1 MGCVVRAEEPI
12 ADQRQS
18 KAPDWWKIGDVLMLL
33 AYAGVVLWT
42 IRYHEKWADEAQAW
56 LIARDLSLKAIWFHE
71 MRYEGTPALWHTILW
86 VAQHV
91 FHAGYGAIGYIG
103 LFFAIAGAAVLLFKA
118 PFPRI
123 VRWPMAFGYVFIYQY
138 AVIARPYTLLPLLAF
153 CAAILFKDIRHPE
166 RITLVLVLLTLLTL
180 HGAILAGC
188 LGLAYLIEA
197 LPSWHELDGKLK
209 GRYAAST
216 GILALTFVFL
226 AVILKPTPD
235 VQEFAT
241 TNGLT
246 QQAAMLQ
253 AKEVT
258 IPVKLEAVFSGAFLD
273 FVSLSVLFAV
283 LAGAYCA
290 LRGKFLAYALPVT
303 FLLALYVAVHGYAHH
318 QGTVT
323 IAAITGLWIAWPSPQ
338 ESASLSV
345 FQGRA
350 TQGMVLLLLLFC
362 GIQIWDSVVVI
373 DHEYLYPYSGAEDA
387 AQFLKSEGADK
398 GKIYGFSYG
407 ISGIQAYFDHRIFT
421 NIPTSYYHHGLPL
434 YGKTL
439 DLGEVDRVSP
449 GYIVI
454 FDEDPQ
460 RILDMRVI
468 DGLASIGYQM
478 VHFSDGYQLY
488 RRGVY
493 VRQVY
498 FIFKRAGWESGYAFP
513 GPQDQGTGAKQEAS
527 PQ

>member
-1 MGCVVRAEEPI
+1 MVSDEAVTTS
-12 ADQRQS
+12 QRES
-18 KAPDWWKIGDVLMLL
+18 KSPNWWRIGDGLALL

-56 LIARDLSLKAIWFHE
+56 LIARDLDLKTIWFHE
-71 MRYEGTPALWHTILW
+71 MRYEGTPGLWHTILW

-103 LFFAIAGAAVLLFKA
+103 LSFAIAGAAVLLFKA
-118 PFPRI
+118 PFPRV
-123 VRWPMAFGYVFIYQY
+123 VRWPLAFGYVLIYQY

-153 CAAILFKDIRHPE
+153 CAAILFKDMRHPE

-188 LGLAYLIEA
+188 LGLAYLVEA
-197 LPSWHELDGKLK
+197 FSSWSELAGKVK
-209 GRYAAST
+209 RRYAASAA
-216 GILALTFVFL
+216 ILALTFVFL
-226 AVILKPTPD
+226 IVILKPTPD

-241 TNGLT
+241 QSGLT

-253 AKEVT
+253 ANEVT

-290 LRGKFLAYALPVT
+290 MRGKFLAYALPVT

-318 QGTVT
+318 QGTIT
-323 IAAITGLWIAWPSPQ
+323 IAALTGLWIAWPSP
-338 ESASLSV
+338 EENATFSM
-345 FQGRA
+345 FQRRA

-362 GIQIWDSVVVI
+362 GIQIWDSIVVI

-387 AQFLKSEGADK
+387 ARFLKSEGADR

-407 ISGIQAYFDHRIFT
+407 ISGIQAYFDHKIFT

-434 YGKTL
+434 YGKNL

-449 GYIVI
+449 GFIVI

-460 RILDMRVI
+460 RILDLHVI

-498 FIFKRAGWESGYAFP
+498 FIFKRVGWESESALP
-513 GPQDQGTGAKQEAS
+513 LPQGHGSVLKEQES

>member
-1 MGCVVRAEEPI
+1 MTVEVPTAGHRE
-12 ADQRQS
+12 S
-18 KAPDWWKIGDVLMLL
+18 KAPDWWKIGDGLVLL
-33 AYAGVVLWT
+33 AYVCVVLWT

-56 LIARDLSLKAIWFHE
+56 LIARDLDLKTIWFHE
-71 MRYEGTPALWHTILW
+71 MRYEGTPGLWHTILW
-86 VAQHV
+86 VAEHV
-91 FHAGYGAIGYIG
+91 FHASYGAIGYIG
-103 LFFAIAGAAVLLFKA
+103 LLFAIAGAAVLVFKA

-123 VRWPMAFGYVFIYQY
+123 VRWPLAFGYVLIYQY
-138 AVIARPYTLLPLLAF
+138 AVIARPYTLFPLLAF

-166 RITLVLVLLTLLTL
+166 RITLVLVSLALLTL
-180 HGAILAGC
+180 HGVILAGC

-197 LPSWHELDGKLK
+197 WRSWSELDVKERR
-209 GRYAAST
+209 RYAACAAVL
-216 GILALTFVFL
+216 GLTFVFL
-226 AVILKPTPD
+226 IVILKPTPD

-241 TNGLT
+241 QNRLT
-246 QQAAMLQ
+246 QQAALLQ
-253 AKEVT
+253 AKAVT

-290 LRGKFLAYALPVT
+290 MRGKFLVYAMPVAL
-303 FLLALYVAVHGYAHH
+303 LLAFYVAVHGYAHH
-318 QGTVT
+318 QGTVS
-323 IAAITGLWIAWPSPQ
+323 IAALMALWIAWPSPG
-338 ESASLSV
+338 ESATLST
-345 FQGRA
+345 FQRRA

-362 GIQIWDSVVVI
+362 GIQIWDAIVVI

-387 AQFLKSEGADK
+387 ASFLKSEGAQK
-398 GKIYGFSYG
+398 GPIYGFSYG
-407 ISGIQAYFDHRIFT
+407 IAGIQAYFDQNIFT
-421 NIPTSYYHHGLPL
+421 NVPTSYFHHGLPL
-434 YGKTL
+434 YGKNL

-454 FDEDPQ
+454 FEEDPQ
-460 RILDMRVI
+460 RIIDLHVI

-498 FIFKRAGWESGYAFP
+498 FIFKRVGWVSGFEPHPPPGQGSVVKEQESP
-513 GPQDQGTGAKQEAS
+513 K
-527 PQ
+527 